1 MLAYQFRRRLSLVI
15 FSVFLV
21 VTGHSYANGIIKSD
35 TVSSEI
41 KKSNVEKNISA
52 ALSANAQI
60 QFQMGLLYEEGIGFP
75 QNYMFARYWFEKSAE
90 QNNADALFSLGEF
103 YMDGTGVLQDVK
115 KGKQL
120 YQKAAKL
127 GSSHAMNNLG
137 LLAKQAG
144 RTEEAI
150 SLYQQAISAGSD
162 VSLLNLGRLYQE
174 IGEYTK
180 SEEILTIALGKN
192 RVVRAEALN
201 KLGTLYTRI
210 NFKDY
215 DIKKA
220 EGYYLESV
228 KLGSDVSLNNL
239 GMLYF
244 HNDEYNKAF
253 DYIKMAADKNLP
265 DAINNLGALYQH
277 GYGVKQDYAQAISL
291 YEKSAKMGS
300 PGGYF
305 NLGSLYEHGD
315 GVKQDDNKAIEYY
328 EKALAAGHYPSQ
340 ERINH
345 LKNKQKSK
353 MEK

>member
-1 MLAYQFRRRLSLVI
+1 MQRIAKIIVYVLFIAVVLPGYAVITNSDEENTVLVNKANALIYLQF
-15 FSVFLV
+15 
-21 VTGHSYANGIIKSD
+21 GIIYD
-35 TVSSEI
+35 EGLGVSE
-41 KKSNVEKNISA
+41 NYQA
-52 ALSANAQI
+52 A
-60 QFQMGLLYEEGIGFP
+60 
-75 QNYMFARYWFEKSAE
+75 RHWFEKSAE
-90 QNNADALFSLGEF
+90 QNNADALFYLGEF

-174 IGEYTK
+174 IGEHTK

-192 RVVRAEALN
+192 RVIRAEALN

-220 EGYYLESV
+220 EGYYLKSV
-228 KLGSDVSLNNL
+228 KLGSNVSLNNL

-305 NLGSLYEHGD
+305 NLGGMYEHGD
-315 GVKQDDNKAIEYY
+315 GVTQDDTKALEYY
-328 EKALAAGHYPSQ
+328 EQALAAGHYPAQ
-340 ERINH
+340 KKIDL
-345 LKNKQKSK
+345 LKVKQKK
-353 MEK
+353 

>member
-1 MLAYQFRRRLSLVI
+1 MLRMAKIIVYVLFIAVVLPGYAVITNSDEENIVLINKANALIYLQF
-15 FSVFLV
+15 
-21 VTGHSYANGIIKSD
+21 GIIYD
-35 TVSSEI
+35 EGLGVSE
-41 KKSNVEKNISA
+41 NYQA
-52 ALSANAQI
+52 A
-60 QFQMGLLYEEGIGFP
+60 
-75 QNYMFARYWFEKSAE
+75 RHWFEKSAE
-90 QNNADALFSLGEF
+90 QNNADALFYLGEF

-192 RVVRAEALN
+192 RAIRAEALN

-210 NFKDY
+210 NFKGY

-277 GYGVKQDYAQAISL
+277 GYGVKQDYAKAILL
-291 YEKSAKMGS
+291 YAKSARMGS
-300 PGGYF
+300 PGAYF
-305 NLGSLYEHGD
+305 NLGGMYEHGE
-315 GVKQDDNKAIEYY
+315 GVTQDDTKALEYY
-328 EKALAAGHYPSQ
+328 EQALAAGHYPAQ
-340 ERINH
+340 KKIDL
-345 LKNKQKSK
+345 LKAKQRK
-353 MEK
+353 

>member
-1 MLAYQFRRRLSLVI
+1 MQRIAKIIVYVLFIAVVLPGYAVITNSDEENTVLVNKANALIYLQF
-15 FSVFLV
+15 
-21 VTGHSYANGIIKSD
+21 GIIYD
-35 TVSSEI
+35 EGLGVSE
-41 KKSNVEKNISA
+41 NYQA
-52 ALSANAQI
+52 A
-60 QFQMGLLYEEGIGFP
+60 
-75 QNYMFARYWFEKSAE
+75 RHWFEKSAE
-90 QNNADALFSLGEF
+90 QNNADALFYLGEF

-127 GSSHAMNNLG
+127 GSPHAMNNLG

-192 RVVRAEALN
+192 RAIRAEALN

-210 NFKDY
+210 NFKGY

-305 NLGSLYEHGD
+305 NLGGMYEHGD
-315 GVKQDDNKAIEYY
+315 GVTQDDTKALEYY
-328 EKALAAGHYPSQ
+328 EQALAAGHYPAQ
-340 ERINH
+340 KKIDL
-345 LKNKQKSK
+345 LKVKQKK
-353 MEK
+353 

>member
-1 MLAYQFRRRLSLVI
+1 MLRMAKIIVYVLFIAVVLPGYAVITNSDEENIVLINKANALIYLQF
-15 FSVFLV
+15 
-21 VTGHSYANGIIKSD
+21 GIIYD
-35 TVSSEI
+35 EGLGVSE
-41 KKSNVEKNISA
+41 NYQA
-52 ALSANAQI
+52 A
-60 QFQMGLLYEEGIGFP
+60 
-75 QNYMFARYWFEKSAE
+75 RHWFEKSAE
-90 QNNADALFSLGEF
+90 QNNADALFYLGEF

-305 NLGSLYEHGD
+305 NLGGMYEHGD
-315 GVKQDDNKAIEYY
+315 GVTQDDTKALEYY
-328 EKALAAGHYPSQ
+328 EQALAAGHYPAQ
-340 ERINH
+340 KKIDL
-345 LKNKQKSK
+345 LKAKQKK
-353 MEK
+353 